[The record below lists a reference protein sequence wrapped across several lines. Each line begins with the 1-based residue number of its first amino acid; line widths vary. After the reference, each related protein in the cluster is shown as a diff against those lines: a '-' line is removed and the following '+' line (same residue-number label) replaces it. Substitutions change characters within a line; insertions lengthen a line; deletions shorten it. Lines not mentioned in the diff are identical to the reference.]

1 MTADVRAI
9 VECLLAAHYSE
20 HEIFEYLVGPLGMAE
35 REAYRV
41 LEAASGPG
49 RFGPRTGVDV
59 MDVVPDFDASCEG
72 GASVP

>member
-1 MTADVRAI
+1 VAADLRAI

-20 HEIFEYLVGPLGMAE
+20 REILDYLVGPLGTTE
-35 REAYRV
+35 REAHV
-41 LEAASGPG
+41 ALEAALGPS
-49 RFGPRTGVDV
+49 RFGPRTGVDF